1 MVGFGGGGWDW
12 AWFGGMVERGDRGC
26 ACAARRRVFGS
37 VEVDVRAAL
46 AMLGLAGV
54 VVEMFE
60 VGVVVV
66 SRLGGWSVQPGE
78 MKT

>member
-1 MVGFGGGGWDW
+1 MGFGGWGW
-12 AWFGGMVERGDRGC
+12 FRGMVESGERGC
-26 ACAARRRVFGS
+26 ACATRRRVVGS
-37 VEVDVRAAL
+37 VDVRAAL